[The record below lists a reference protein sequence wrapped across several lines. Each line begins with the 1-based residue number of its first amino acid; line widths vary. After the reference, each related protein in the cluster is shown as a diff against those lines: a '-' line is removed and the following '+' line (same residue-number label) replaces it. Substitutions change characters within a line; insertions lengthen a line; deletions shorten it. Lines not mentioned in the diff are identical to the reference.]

1 MVEDVHGEQAVRHMV
16 EAPARS
22 WRKEEQP
29 GDGGL
34 EGAKKRERHD
44 EVQKGRV

>member
-16 EAPARS
+16 EAPPRS
-22 WRKEEQP
+22 RRKEEQP

-34 EGAKKRERHD
+34 EGAKRERHH